1 MWIDRILRLV
11 YPHRC
16 LSCGKVVRGRA
27 AFCMDCAPHVPLL
40 TDSKRLCKICSR
52 PIGEGHFLCRDC
64 LVRPRHFVC
73 CFAAA
78 LYKGRLRR
86 AIIRFKFRNQPH
98 LYHGFSHLMLMCLA
112 ERKILPRFDFV
123 IPAPLS
129 KNRLA
134 ERGYNQAELLA
145 GPVARGLKVPL
156 ATDVIYKTRETP
168 PQSSLPYHKRLKNL
182 KNAFRVPDKS
192 RVQGKRILLIDDVLT
207 SGATA
212 DEISK
217 TLLRAGAKEVYVA
230 VATVTQI
237 DKQLGM

>member
-1 MWIDRILRLV
+1 MWIDRLVRLV

-16 LSCGKVVRGRA
+16 LTCGKVVRGRA
-27 AFCMDCAPHVPLL
+27 AFCVDCAPTAPILN
-40 TDSKRLCKICSR
+40 DSIRLCKKCSR
-52 PIGEGHFLCRDC
+52 PTSEGHFLCRDC
-64 LVRPRHFVC
+64 LVHPRYFVG

-86 AIIRFKFRNQPH
+86 AMIRFKFRNQPY
-98 LYHGFSHLMLMCLA
+98 LYHGFSHLILMRLA
-112 ERKILPRFDFV
+112 ERGILPRFDFA

-156 ATDVIYKTRETP
+156 VTDVIYKIKETP

-192 RVQGKRILLIDDVLT
+192 RVQGKTILLIDDVFT

-212 DEISK
+212 NEISK
-217 TLLRAGAKEVYVA
+217 TLLSAGAKEVYVA
-230 VATVTQI
+230 VATITQI
-237 DKQLGM
+237 DTPSP